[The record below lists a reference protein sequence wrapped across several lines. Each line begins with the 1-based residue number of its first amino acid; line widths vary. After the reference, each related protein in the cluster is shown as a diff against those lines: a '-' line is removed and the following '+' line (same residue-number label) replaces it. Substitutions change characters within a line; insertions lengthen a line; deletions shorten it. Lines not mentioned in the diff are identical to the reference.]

1 MMNAIAFLFGAVL
14 ILAQM
19 TSLRGDASIGLL
31 DFALVATAVMSAF
44 VTLALGH
51 RHDRAGERTP
61 RSGVYAAIS
70 SPVFLYGAIST
81 LVIMVSLGLNFQRS
95 AASTESLSTAA
106 LPFLANAVVIA
117 GFVLTLYH
125 KNATAMLS
133 GFITASLLIGAY
145 YVLGYLTQNADM
157 MYESRFKGLA
167 LNPNQTALQA
177 LATLLVLI
185 AALVKLPP
193 ERKIML
199 TAALVALPL
208 TMIYGVGTGS
218 DSLILC
224 LPGVLAAAGII
235 VMDRLRVKLWVVIV
249 SGAVLGAGFLLAL
262 AIAIPGIFGGV
273 GQSLQAQFS
282 QGSQDTDRQLLW
294 QNGIAA
300 WSDSPWFGHGPGA
313 WSGIGGPYQGLEAHN
328 SVIDWLTIGG
338 IIGVI
343 PILGII
349 FSAFRFSPRL
359 RLFRVV
365 GLLTLA
371 IFTMFHFT
379 FRLPIFWLAVAVL
392 VSPFFS
398 WADDVD
404 RRNAKTGMLPAQ

>member
-1 MMNAIAFLFGAVL
+1 MVNAIAFLFGAVL
-14 ILAQM
+14 IFAQM
-19 TSLRGDASIGLL
+19 TSLRGEASIGPL
-31 DFALVATAVMSAF
+31 DIALVMMAVMSA
-44 VTLALGH
+44 VVSLTLAR
-51 RHDRAGERTP
+51 RHDRLGEKAP
-61 RSGVYAAIS
+61 VSGVYAAAT
-70 SPVFLYGAIST
+70 SPVFLYGAISA
-81 LVIMVSLGLNFQRS
+81 LVIMISLALNFQRP

-106 LPFLANAVVIA
+106 LPFFANSLVIA

-125 KNATAMLS
+125 KSATALLY
-133 GFITASLLIGAY
+133 GFVTASLMIGAF

-157 MYESRFKGLA
+157 LYEARSKGLA

-185 AALVKLPP
+185 TALVKIPP
-193 ERKIML
+193 DHKFLMAGAI
-199 TAALVALPL
+199 AAIPL
-208 TMIYGVGTGS
+208 TMIYGLGTGS

-224 LPGVLAAAGII
+224 LPGVLASAGII

-249 SGAVLGAGFLLAL
+249 SGLVLGTGFLVAL

-273 GQSLQAQFS
+273 GRSLQAQFA

-294 QNGIAA
+294 QHGMAA

-328 SVIDWLTIGG
+328 SLIDWVTIAGAVG
-338 IIGVI
+338 FV
-343 PILGII
+343 PILII
-349 FSAFRFSPRL
+349 VISAFRFPRRF
-359 RLFRVV
+359 RLFRIT
-365 GLLTLA
+365 GLLTLI
-371 IFTMFHFT
+371 IFTLFHFT

-398 WADDVD
+398 WADAAD
-404 RRNAKTGMLPAQ
+404 RRNAATVDPPHR